1 MKKITFSILVC
12 VLAILCSFIGDEEHW
27 NENTAVYEILFHLG
41 ETKPLH
47 FRANLSSEQIES
59 GRQIAL
65 FGKMKGG
72 RYVSKFYVCSSCHN
86 SVREDPDL
94 TVVDQEARLDYARSQ
109 NIPYLQSSTFW
120 AMVNRE
126 SWYNDDYVKKYGDL
140 VVKANKSLEESIQL
154 CATVCSQGR
163 RLENEEMDAL
173 LAYFWSLQL
182 KLSDLNL
189 TDFEL
194 RRIYQSYNDADKGKE
209 IIQLI
214 KSKYLLKS
222 PATFGDIP
230 GDKSKGYELTGRSD
244 KGSVIFN
251 NSCKHC
257 HRPNGESD
265 VVFSDNKATF
275 KWFIKHIND
284 DSQLSL
290 YNIIRFGTYSESGH
304 KEYMPHYTIEKMS
317 NQQVED
323 LRAFIE
329 EKVKN

>member
-1 MKKITFSILVC
+1 MKRILILVSF
-12 VLAILCSFIGDEEHW
+12 CSLIALSSFSGDDDHW
-27 NENTAVYEILFHLG
+27 NNNTPVYEVLFHLG
-41 ETKPLH
+41 EEKPQH
-47 FRANLSSEQIES
+47 YPKNSSPELIEN
-59 GRQIAL
+59 GRQLAL
-65 FGKMKGG
+65 FGKIKGG
-72 RYVSKFYVCSSCHN
+72 KYVSKFYVCSSCHN
-86 SVREDPDL
+86 SVREDIDL
-94 TVVDQEARLDYARSQ
+94 TVVDQEARLEYAQSE
-109 NIPYLQSSTFW
+109 NIAYLQSSTFW
-120 AMVNRE
+120 GMVNRE

-140 VVKANKSLEESIQL
+140 VLKANKSLEESTQL

-163 RLENEEMDAL
+163 RLNTEEMDAL

-194 RRIYQSYNDADKGKE
+194 RRIYQAYNDADKGKE
-209 IIQLI
+209 TIQLI

-230 GDKSKGYELTGRSD
+230 GDKTKGYELTGRPD

-251 NSCKHC
+251 NSCRHC

-275 KWFIKHIND
+275 KWFIKHIAD

-290 YNIIRFGTYSESGH
+290 YNIIRYGTYSESGH

-317 NQQVED
+317 DQQVED